1 MEGEFSMKI
10 FNRMKTVFQTKMSKF
25 LDEVE
30 DPEELLDISLKE
42 MKEHLQQVKKSLLE
56 LTTMKK
62 NLEKDLEDAEDKAEL
77 AQQQAQT
84 AMNME
89 KEDLARAA
97 LEKKAELGDKIIT
110 LKSKIEKLENK
121 IEVIKSNKKTLAGQ
135 IKDLE
140 MKREELTVINK
151 SADAQLAVKEIITG
165 ASSDITDLNEQI
177 QRAEEKIRKKEAKI
191 SAIDELVADG
201 ELSNDLNS
209 QDDIEKSL
217 HEIQRKAEIEE
228 ELAKLKSQKTGGE

>member
-10 FNRMKTVFQTKMSKF
+10 FNRMKTVFQAKMSKF

-177 QRAEEKIRKKEAKI
+177 KRAEEKVRKKEAKV

-217 HEIQRKAEIEE
+217 YEIQRKAEIEE
-228 ELAKLKSQKTGGE
+228 ELAKLKSRKTGGE

>member
-10 FNRMKTVFQTKMSKF
+10 FNRMKTVFQAKMSKF

-62 NLEKDLEDAEDKAEL
+62 SLEKDLEDTEDKAEL

-84 AMNME
+84 AMDME

-97 LEKKAELGDKIIT
+97 LEKKAGLGDRITT
-110 LKSKIEKLENK
+110 LKSEIEKLENK
-121 IEVIKSNKKTLAGQ
+121 ISAIKSNKKTLAGQ
-135 IKDLE
+135 IKELE
-140 MKREELTVINK
+140 VKREELTVINK

-177 QRAEEKIRKKEAKI
+177 KRAEEKVRKKEAKV

-217 HEIQRKAEIEE
+217 YEIQRKAEIEE
-228 ELAKLKSQKTGGE
+228 ELAKLKSRKTGGE

>member
-10 FNRMKTVFQTKMSKF
+10 FNRMKTVFQAKMSKF

-62 NLEKDLEDAEDKAEL
+62 SLEKDLEDTEDKAEL

-84 AMNME
+84 AMDME

-97 LEKKAELGDKIIT
+97 LEKKAGLGDRITT
-110 LKSKIEKLENK
+110 LKSEIEKLENK
-121 IEVIKSNKKTLAGQ
+121 ISAIKSNKKTLAGQ
-135 IKDLE
+135 IKELE
-140 MKREELTVINK
+140 VKREELAVINK

-177 QRAEEKIRKKEAKI
+177 KRAEEKVRKKEAKV

-201 ELSNDLNS
+201 ELSNNLDS
-209 QDDIEKSL
+209 QDNIEKSL
-217 HEIQRKAEIEE
+217 YEIQRKAEIEE
-228 ELAKLKSQKTGGE
+228 ELAKLKSRKTGGE

>member
-1 MEGEFSMKI
+1 
-10 FNRMKTVFQTKMSKF
+10 MSKF

-30 DPEELLDISLKE
+30 DPEGLLDISLKE

-228 ELAKLKSQKTGGE
+228 ELAKLKFQKTGGE